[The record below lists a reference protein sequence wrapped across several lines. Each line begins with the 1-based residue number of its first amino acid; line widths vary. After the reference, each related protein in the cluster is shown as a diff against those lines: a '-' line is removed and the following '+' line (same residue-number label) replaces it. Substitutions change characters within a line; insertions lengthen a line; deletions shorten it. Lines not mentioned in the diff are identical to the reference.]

1 MKKQKQKHI
10 KSDNTP
16 QQIQKEGQLKELI
29 ADKAKLK
36 TTKAK
41 QVLKNT
47 NNKNKART
55 QKQQVSSKVQ
65 TLSKSKQIA
74 CVYKTPILTNHS
86 KQVKSPANDTT
97 SSRSA
102 NKSVKIPPYA
112 QQHIYSSYKM
122 VVDESHIQHFNNSQV
137 MSNINLEQQ
146 LESLSEKKQQITKQ
160 MDYTKI
166 GRTVKSALLK
176 AQAESRVIVGLSAAI
191 QVLSKSPEGS
201 LFCLMAV
208 PQVGD
213 SATHMHEVLLEAFCY
228 ENDIYVIKVDC
239 PTKLSRILGKTV
251 LESCCLVQKSWTG
264 ADESGEEQLNKQEEQ
279 LVDYCEAYWD
289 APQHPIVELPVVW
302 MCGRT
307 VSNIF

>member
-1 MKKQKQKHI
+1 
-10 KSDNTP
+10 
-16 QQIQKEGQLKELI
+16 
-29 ADKAKLK
+29 
-36 TTKAK
+36 
-41 QVLKNT
+41 
-47 NNKNKART
+47 
-55 QKQQVSSKVQ
+55 
-65 TLSKSKQIA
+65 
-74 CVYKTPILTNHS
+74 
-86 KQVKSPANDTT
+86 
-97 SSRSA
+97 
-102 NKSVKIPPYA
+102 
-112 QQHIYSSYKM
+112 M

-146 LESLSEKKQQITKQ
+146 LESLSEKKQQITKK

-208 PQVGD
+208 PQIGD

-251 LESCCLVQKSWTG
+251 LESCCLVQKTWTG

-289 APQHPIVELPVVW
+289 APQHPIVELPVV
-302 MCGRT
+302 
-307 VSNIF
+307 